1 MAIISDYEE
10 EPPAAATAAADSSKK
25 PRLDESPALYR
36 GPYDEA
42 LDRLLQQHKNEPFSL
57 IETVADFLVRRVDSV
72 SSDEK
77 LETRASEIFA
87 LAKRK
92 ALSAAD
98 ERKKSKTGQAAQE
111 SKSIHVTEGNKMA
124 KQEDSQKD
132 QGPEK
137 KSLDASSREVSDVKV
152 DEVKESEPS
161 SAKQEDDD
169 GKGLKPNAGNGADLE
184 QYSWTQTLSEA
195 SVQIPVPPGTKSR
208 AINCEIKKKQ
218 LTAGLKGQPSVLQ
231 GELYA
236 PVITDDCFWSLEDGK
251 TLSILLTKANKMEWW
266 NCVVKGEPT
275 INTQKVEPE
284 NSKLS
289 DLDPETRQTVEKMM
303 FDQRQKAMGL
313 PTSEEQQKNE
323 ILKKFMAQHPEMDFS
338 KAKIS

>member
-10 EPPAAATAAADSSKK
+10 EPPAAAADTSKK
-25 PRLDESPALYR
+25 PRLNESPAAHK
-36 GPYDEA
+36 GPHDEL
-42 LDRLLQQHKNEPFSL
+42 LDRLLLQHKNEPFSL
-57 IETVADFLVRRVDSV
+57 IETVADFLFRRLDSL
-72 SSDEK
+72 SSDDT
-77 LETRASEIFA
+77 LETRASQIFA
-87 LAKRK
+87 SAKRK
-92 ALSAAD
+92 ACSTAEELKKNKKAQVAPEIKNVES
-98 ERKKSKTGQAAQE
+98 RKK
-111 SKSIHVTEGNKMA
+111 EGIK
-124 KQEDSQKD
+124 KD
-132 QGPEK
+132 QEK
-137 KSLDASSREVSDVKV
+137 EKNASPDESSGKSLDAKVEETKKAAVSV
-152 DEVKESEPS
+152 EQPSPAKE
-161 SAKQEDDD
+161 EDDD
-169 GKGLKPNAGNGADLE
+169 GKGLKPNAGNGADFE
-184 QYSWTQTLSEA
+184 KYSWTQTLSEA
-195 SVQIPVPPGTKSR
+195 SVQIPIPPGTKSR

-218 LTAGLKGQPSVLQ
+218 LTAGLKGQPPVLQ

-236 PVITDDCFWSLEDGK
+236 PVVTDDCFWSLEDGK

-266 NCVVKGEPT
+266 NCVVKGEPI

-289 DLDPETRQTVEKMM
+289 DLDAETRQTVEKMM

>member
-1 MAIISDYEE
+1 MAIISEYEE
-10 EPPAAATAAADSSKK
+10 EPPVAAADASKK
-25 PRLDESPALYR
+25 PRLDESPALHK
-36 GPYDEA
+36 GPHDEV

-57 IETVADFLVRRVDSV
+57 IETVADFLLRRVESLPSDGTLETRVSQIFASAKGKARSTAEENKKSKKAQAASESKKAQATEENRRKEDV
-72 SSDEK
+72 KKDQEKEKKASSDE
-77 LETRASEIFA
+77 S
-87 LAKRK
+87 
-92 ALSAAD
+92 S
-98 ERKKSKTGQAAQE
+98 
-111 SKSIHVTEGNKMA
+111 SKS
-124 KQEDSQKD
+124 
-132 QGPEK
+132 
-137 KSLDASSREVSDVKV
+137 SDPKV
-152 DEVKESEPS
+152 EETPKVQPS
-161 SAKQEDDD
+161 SAKEEEDD

-184 QYSWTQTLSEA
+184 KYLWTQTLSEA
-195 SVQIPVPPGTKSR
+195 SVQIPIPPGTKSR

-218 LTAGLKGQPSVLQ
+218 LTAGLKGQPPVLQ

-236 PVITDDCFWSLEDGK
+236 PVVTDDCFWSLEDGK
-251 TLSILLTKANKMEWW
+251 MLSILLTKANKMEWW
-266 NCVVKGEPT
+266 NCIVKGEPI

-289 DLDPETRQTVEKMM
+289 DLDAETRQTVEKMM